1 MVIKTSRRQ
10 FIAASVATT
19 AFPAFG
25 RRASAQGAWPSKPI
39 RVVVGYPAG
48 GQTDMIARAY
58 SDFLSKQLGQPVLVD
73 NKAGAGGTVGA
84 VEVKRAAPD
93 GYTLMCSILT
103 TLVLNR
109 GTVKNLPYDPDSDF
123 TMFSL
128 VLGAGLPLVV
138 SQKTGVRNLQEFVEY
153 ARKAD
158 KVNVGT
164 YAAGSLAHMYISE
177 LNKQFG
183 LKLEPV
189 HYRGEAP
196 MWADLIGQS
205 LDAAIGSYNAALP
218 ALQSGRAKAIGVA
231 GPTRIQPMPD
241 LPTLKEQGVTSRLF
255 ELVSFTGFGTP
266 AGTPIE
272 IVKKLSELMVAGGSD
287 PNVQRMLAGLS
298 LEPALNFEATQKI
311 FKEESPLWLRYMKDL
326 GIEPQ

>member
-1 MVIKTSRRQ
+1 MANLTRRSVLSGIPSLVVLRPDRAIAAWPERDITLLHGLAPGGGVDITARIVAEGLSRRLGRPVVVESRSGAAAT
-10 FIAASVATT
+10 IAA
-19 AFPAFG
+19 
-25 RRASAQGAWPSKPI
+25 AQ
-39 RVVVGYPAG
+39 
-48 GQTDMIARAY
+48 IA
-58 SDFLSKQLGQPVLVD
+58 
-73 NKAGAGGTVGA
+73 
-84 VEVKRAAPD
+84 RAAPD

-109 GTVKNLPYDPDSDF
+109 GTVKNLPYDPENDF

-138 SQKTGVRNLQEFVEY
+138 SQKTGVTNLQEFVEY

-231 GPTRIQPMPD
+231 GPTRIQPMSG

-266 AGTPIE
+266 AGTSME
-272 IVKKLSELMVAGGSD
+272 IVKKLSELMVAGGKD
-287 PNVQRMLAGLS
+287 PNVQRALAGLS